1 MSSAELEEESV
12 RGGGPASRRTV
23 SHGLALLACVAVGA
37 GIAGCGSDESAD
49 AGNPE
54 SRAVDY
60 GKVLADAPP
69 RLAEI
74 HAQGNRLLDGGLDAF
89 EDRIEELRGYPV
101 VVNTWASWCGPCRF
115 EFPFFQSQAA
125 NYGTEVAFLGVDSDD
140 SEDAAQTFLDEFPV
154 PFPSYSDPDKEIMRA
169 LEAPYLPSTAFF
181 DRAGERVYTHI
192 GAYAS
197 EDDLAADI
205 ERYAQQE
212 SAG

>member
-1 MSSAELEEESV
+1 MSSAELVQESL
-12 RGGGPASRRTV
+12 RGAGPPGSRTV
-23 SHGLALLACVAVGA
+23 SRGLAFLACVVVGTGA
-37 GIAGCGSDESAD
+37 AACGSDGSAD
-49 AGNPE
+49 AGSPE

-60 GKVLADAPP
+60 AKVLADAPP

-89 EDRIEELRGYPV
+89 EDRIEDLRGHPV

-125 NYGTEVAFLGVDSDD
+125 KYGTEVAFLGVDSDD
-140 SEDAAQTFLDEFPV
+140 SEDAARAFLEEFPV
-154 PFPSYSDPDKEIMRA
+154 PFPSYSDPGKEIMRA

-205 ERYAQQE
+205 ERYAQRE